1 MIDVKQAIQKAEQFL
16 PEIFPVPK
24 DVDLL
29 LEGVELT
36 DGGDVWTITLS
47 FKEGTFGRAYRTVR
61 IRGTDGQFVGA
72 RNGMLPEVAA

>member
-16 PEIFPVPK
+16 PEVFPVPK
-24 DVDLL
+24 DADLL

-36 DGGDVWTITLS
+36 DDENVWTVTLS
-47 FKEGTFGRAYRTVR
+47 FKQGTFGRAYRTVR
-61 IRGTDGQFVGA
+61 MKAADGQFISA